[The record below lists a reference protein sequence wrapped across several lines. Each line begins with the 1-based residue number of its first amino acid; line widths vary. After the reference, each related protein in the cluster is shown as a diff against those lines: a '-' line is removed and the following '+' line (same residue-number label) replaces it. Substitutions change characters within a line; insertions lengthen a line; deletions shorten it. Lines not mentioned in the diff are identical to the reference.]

1 MGEPVAG
8 KFLLEIL
15 TKGMYSNPMHVYR
28 EYIQNSTDS
37 IDKAISESVLT
48 ASEAA
53 IHIQIDSTKR
63 NITIHDNGCGITV
76 EKAREIYKELG
87 QQKEVNFLT
96 IKMQIIERNMK
107 KRQYTKP

>member
-1 MGEPVAG
+1 M
-8 KFLLEIL
+8 
-15 TKGMYSNPMHVYR
+15 
-28 EYIQNSTDS
+28 
-37 IDKAISESVLT
+37 
-48 ASEAA
+48 
-53 IHIQIDSTKR
+53 
-63 NITIHDNGCGITV
+63 V